1 MLWFAHL
8 DEFSTEVRGG
18 LRRRAPFCW
27 LIQSRWTQRIQFSVC
42 LLLYSVSFPP
52 KKTALDQANVTGTAY
67 PWGMALGVLA
77 VAWVVAALRRPAA
90 FFNAQFWA
98 EDGSV
103 FFAQAAAQG
112 LKALSLPH
120 AGYQHLLQRI
130 VAQLTAS
137 LPLVWMPT
145 LFVVATVVIWSG
157 VVLALFSPRVGA
169 RWPMAMVVVLVLLP
183 SDNELWFNL
192 TNVQWTSALLIPL
205 WLVAKDAKCWRV
217 RGVEVAIALLVGL
230 TGVFSIVAAPLFV
243 VRALIRRTGAAGI
256 LAATWVLAG
265 SLQWMTVQAEGS
277 SPAVGLPVGQ
287 SFIIT
292 GKRVFGTLFLPTGVP
307 ENVTVYAGLAAGLAG
322 VWWFVWRC
330 WRTPALRPYGYG
342 AVFAALVSVATL
354 WRFQSNLD
362 DLVPAANGERY
373 FFVPKVMVLW
383 GLIQIAA
390 QSTRD
395 RWVAVAALI
404 LALGV
409 ALPKFKLDPL
419 IDNDWPHWAERIE
432 AGEREWVP
440 ITPEGFRFIPPA
452 RSKDDS

>member
-1 MLWFAHL
+1 MYPL
-8 DEFSTEVRGG
+8 
-18 LRRRAPFCW
+18 
-27 LIQSRWTQRIQFSVC
+27 
-42 LLLYSVSFPP
+42 SFPP
-52 KKTALDQANVTGTAY
+52 KKTAIDKVNVTETAY
-67 PWGMALGVLA
+67 PWRMALTVLA

-90 FFNAQFWA
+90 LFNAQFWA

-103 FFAQAAAQG
+103 FFTQAASLG
-112 LKALSLPH
+112 TKALTLPH

-130 VAQLTAS
+130 VAQLAAP
-137 LPLVWMPT
+137 LPLAWMPT
-145 LFVVATVVIWSG
+145 LFVLATVVIWSG

-169 RWPMAMVVVLVLLP
+169 RWPMAMVAALVLLP

-192 TNVQWTSALLIPL
+192 TNVQWTTALLIPL
-205 WLVAKDAKCWRV
+205 GLVAKDAKSWRV
-217 RGVEVAIALLVGL
+217 RGAELGVALLVRL

-243 VRALIRRTGAAGI
+243 VRALIRRTVAAGI

-277 SPAVGLPVGQ
+277 SPAGSLPIGQ
-287 SFIIT
+287 SLVIT
-292 GKRVFGTLFLPTGVP
+292 GKRVFGTLFLPSGVP
-307 ENVTVYAGLAAGLAG
+307 DSMTVAVGLGTGLAALGWSA
-322 VWWFVWRC
+322 WRC
-330 WRTPALRPYGYG
+330 GRTPVLRPYGYG
-342 AVFAALVSVATL
+342 VVFAALVSVATL
-354 WRFQSNLD
+354 WRFQSNLE

-404 LALGV
+404 VALGV